1 MANMINIKDGDA
13 ARVWMRDVE
22 SLNYETE
29 ELLKDIGRALQ
40 EVKDDAD
47 STIVD
52 EIYKY
57 GSQIL
62 DNTGKILEGM
72 NGLVKMVGGLL
83 DALTNV
89 LESGKNIISGAIK
102 TIL

>member
-1 MANMINIKDGDA
+1 MANMINIKDGDL
-13 ARVWMRDVE
+13 ARAWMKDVE
-22 SLNYETE
+22 ALNYETE

-40 EVKDDAD
+40 EVKADAD

-57 GSQIL
+57 GGQIL

-89 LESGKNIISGAIK
+89 LESGKNIISGAVK
-102 TIL
+102 TLL